1 MPDSSV
7 FFAFLDTRFACAGD
21 ETMLW
26 LSIQG
31 YTVKVLFRG
40 MVPSDVMLANL
51 QLLLTKP
58 AEHPDELLCVW
69 EDDLDAIMELCMV
82 PEDQRT
88 IHFQQTEDYYL
99 LMPGSNKRLSARDN
113 AAHVTYICYERGS
126 ATPETCATKPFT
138 NEVQWWL
145 WDKFLLVHG
154 AAVGA
159 GGHGAL
165 VVAPSGGGKSTLA
178 LASLVRGL
186 DFAGE
191 DFVLVPK
198 KGPAIAYAA
207 YPTGNLLPDSLEI
220 LPELKPCVLTYMEYR
235 NKYVVDL
242 TSYGKSFKMQI
253 PLDVMV
259 YPIRCAAAEPLLV
272 PTRSVQLFMK
282 AAVSAAKQVKS
293 RSNLDEAVKVLFARL
308 KTLPAYEMRL
318 SGDPLRNAECLR
330 SFLEHYDGVRAEV
343 R

>member
-1 MPDSSV
+1 
-7 FFAFLDTRFACAGD
+7 
-21 ETMLW
+21 MLW
-26 LSIQG
+26 LSIRG

-51 QLLLTKP
+51 QLLLAKP
-58 AEHPDELLCVW
+58 AEHADELLCVW

-165 VVAPSGGGKSTLA
+165 VIAPSGGGKSTLA
-178 LASLVRGL
+178 LASLVQGL

-191 DFVLVPK
+191 DFVLIPK
-198 KGPAIAYAA
+198 DGPAVAYAA
-207 YPTGNLLPDSLEI
+207 YPTGNLLPDSLDM
-220 LPELKPCVLTYMEYR
+220 LPALKPCVLTFMENR

-242 TSYGKSFKMQI
+242 SSYGGSFKMRI
-253 PLDVMV
+253 PLNVMV
-259 YPIRCAAAEPLLV
+259 YPIKCDAAEPSLV

-282 AAVSAAKQVKS
+282 AAVSAAKQV
-293 RSNLDEAVKVLFARL
+293 RSCGNLEVAVKALFARL

-318 SGDPLRNAECLR
+318 SSNPLRNADALR
-330 SFLEHYDGVRAEV
+330 EFLEYYDSVHAEV